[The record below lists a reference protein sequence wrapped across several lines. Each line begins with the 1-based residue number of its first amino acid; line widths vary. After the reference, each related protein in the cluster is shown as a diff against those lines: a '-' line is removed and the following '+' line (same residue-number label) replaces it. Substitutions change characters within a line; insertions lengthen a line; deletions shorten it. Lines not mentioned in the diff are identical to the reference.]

1 MSRILETCAFVA
13 THSRHVDIIDEQ
25 LDAFV
30 ASFAEQHMTHWIDDA
45 PFDVKQLDD
54 KDLLHFLLV
63 FNAVSFSY
71 R

>member
-1 MSRILETCAFVA
+1 MNRILETCAFVVQ
-13 THSRHVDIIDEQ
+13 HSQHVHIVDEH

-30 ASFAEQHMTHWIDDA
+30 ASFTQQHMTHWIDDA

-54 KDLLHFLLV
+54 KELLHFLVV